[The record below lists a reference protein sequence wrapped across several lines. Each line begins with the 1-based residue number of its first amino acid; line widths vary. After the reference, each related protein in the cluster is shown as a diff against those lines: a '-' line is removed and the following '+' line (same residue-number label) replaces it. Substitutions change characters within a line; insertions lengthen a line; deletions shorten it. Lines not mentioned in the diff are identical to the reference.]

1 MNESGDRTGNV
12 QMADW
17 ERVWVNANLATMTP
31 GGAPYGAIADAAIA
45 VQGDRIVWTGP
56 MTDLPGKPDAL
67 ADEVVDLAGKWV
79 TPGLVDCHTHLV
91 FGGSRAG
98 EFEQRLQGVSYEEI
112 ARAGGGIV
120 STMKATREADEDE
133 LVQAGLPRLSNLI
146 RDGVTTVE
154 IKSGYGL
161 ETTAEL
167 KQLAVAR
174 TLGRKLPVGVQ
185 TTFLG
190 AHALPPEFAGRQK
203 EYIDL
208 VIEEMLPAV
217 AKSGS
222 ADAVDAFCESIGFT
236 AAETEAVFK
245 AAQAHNLPVKL
256 HAEQLSDLGGAAL
269 AARFGA
275 LSADHLEFISEDG
288 VRAMAA
294 AGTVAVLLPG
304 AYYTLRETQMPPV
317 DLFRT
322 HNVPI
327 AIASDFNPGSSPIPS
342 LLLMLNMSCT
352 LFRMTPEEALAGA
365 TGNAARALGLQGD
378 RGTLEVGKRADL
390 AIWNISQPAELA
402 YWAGYNPLHTLVH
415 DGAAIDFD
423 KQLTAPGLA
432 A

>member
-1 MNESGDRTGNV
+1 MP
-12 QMADW
+12 DW
-17 ERVWVNANLATMTP
+17 DTVWINANLATMADT
-31 GGAPYGAIADAAIA
+31 GAPYGTIRHAAIA
-45 VQGDRIVWTGP
+45 TKGDRIVWSGP
-56 MTDLPGKPDAL
+56 MADLPGKPDAV
-67 ADEVVDLAGKWV
+67 ANEVVDLADKWI

-112 ARAGGGIV
+112 SRAGGGIV
-120 STMKATREADEDE
+120 STMKATREATEDD
-133 LVQAGLPRLSNLI
+133 LVSAGLPRLSNLI
-146 RDGVTTVE
+146 REGVTTVE

-161 ETTAEL
+161 ETAAEM
-167 KQLAVAR
+167 KQLTAAR
-174 TLGRKLPVGVQ
+174 ALGAKLPVGVQ

-190 AHALPPEFAGRQK
+190 AHALPPEFGGRQDD
-203 EYIDL
+203 YIEL

-217 AKSGS
+217 AANGT

-236 AAETEAVFK
+236 TAETEAVFK
-245 AAQAHNLPVKL
+245 AAQVFGLPVKL
-256 HAEQLSDLGGAAL
+256 HAEQLSDQGGAAL
-269 AARFGA
+269 AARYGA
-275 LSADHLEFISEDG
+275 LSADHLEFVSEDG
-288 VRAMAA
+288 IRAMAA

-304 AYYTLRETQMPPV
+304 AYYTLRETKMPPV
-317 DLFRT
+317 DLFRK

-365 TGNAARALGLQGD
+365 TRNAACALGLQAD

-390 AIWNISQPAELA
+390 AIWNIGQPAELA
-402 YWAGYNPLHTLVH
+402 YWAGYNPLNTLVH
-415 DGAAIDFD
+415 NGAVVDFD
-423 KQLTAPGLA
+423 SQLIAPGLA

>member
-1 MNESGDRTGNV
+1 
-12 QMADW
+12 MADW
-17 ERVWVNANLATMTP
+17 DTVWINANLATMTA
-31 GGAPYGAIADAAIA
+31 GAAPYGTIADAAIA
-45 VQGDRIVWTGP
+45 TRADRIVWIGP
-56 MTDLPGKPDAL
+56 MADLPGKPETL
-67 ADEVVDLAGKWV
+67 ADDVIDLAGMWI

-98 EFEQRLQGVSYEEI
+98 EFEKRLQGVSYEEI

-120 STMKATREADEDE
+120 STMSATREASEDQ
-133 LVQAGLPRLSNLI
+133 LVTAGLPRLSNLV
-146 RDGVTTVE
+146 REGVTTVE

-161 ETTAEL
+161 ETAAEM
-167 KQLAVAR
+167 KQLAAAR
-174 TLGRKLPVGVQ
+174 TLGQKLPVGVQ

-190 AHALPPEFAGRQK
+190 AHALPPEYGGKQK
-203 EYIDL
+203 DYIDL

-217 AKSGS
+217 AKSGT

-236 AAETEAVFK
+236 TAETEAVFE
-245 AAQAHNLPVKL
+245 AARAHNLPVKL
-256 HAEQLSDLGGAAL
+256 HAEQLSDQGGAAL
-269 AARFGA
+269 AAKFGA
-275 LSADHLEFISEDG
+275 LSADHLEFVSEDG
-288 VRAMAA
+288 IRAMAA
-294 AGTVAVLLPG
+294 SGTVAVLLPG
-304 AYYTLRETQMPPV
+304 AYYILRETQMPPV
-317 DLFRT
+317 DLFRK

-365 TGNAARALGLQGD
+365 TRNAARALGLQAD

-390 AIWNISQPAELA
+390 AIWNIEQPAELA

-415 DGAAIDFD
+415 DGAAIDFAA
-423 KQLTAPGLA
+423 QLTAPGLA

>member
-1 MNESGDRTGNV
+1 
-12 QMADW
+12 MADW
-17 ERVWVNANLATMTP
+17 DTVWINADLATMA
-31 GGAPYGAIADAAIA
+31 GNGAPYGAIRNAAIGIK
-45 VQGDRIVWTGP
+45 GDRIVWTGP
-56 MTDLPGKPDAL
+56 MADLPGKPDAV
-67 ADEVVDLAGKWV
+67 ANEAIDLAGKWV

-120 STMKATREADEDE
+120 STMKATREATEND
-133 LVQAGLPRLSNLI
+133 LVGAGLPRLSNLV
-146 RDGVTTVE
+146 REGVTTVE

-161 ETTAEL
+161 ETAAEL
-167 KQLAVAR
+167 KQLSAAR
-174 TLGRKLPVGVQ
+174 TLGDRLPVGVQ

-190 AHALPPEFAGRQK
+190 AHALPPEFSGRQRD
-203 EYIDL
+203 YIDL

-217 AKSGS
+217 ADSGT

-236 AAETEAVFK
+236 AAETEAVFD
-245 AAQAHNLPVKL
+245 AARKHNLPVKL

-275 LSADHLEFISEDG
+275 LSADHLEFVSEDG
-288 VRAMAA
+288 IRAMAA

-304 AYYTLRETQMPPV
+304 AYYTLRETRMPPV
-317 DLFRT
+317 DLFRK

-365 TGNAARALGLQGD
+365 TRNAARALGLQAD
-378 RGTLEVGKRADL
+378 RGTLEAGKRADL
-390 AIWNISQPAELA
+390 AIWNIGQPAELA

-415 DGAAIDFD
+415 DGARVDFD
-423 KQLTAPGLA
+423 TQLTAPGLA

>member
-1 MNESGDRTGNV
+1 MP
-12 QMADW
+12 DW
-17 ERVWVNANLATMTP
+17 DTVWINANLATMTSN
-31 GGAPYGAIADAAIA
+31 GAPYGAIRDAAIA
-45 VQGDRIVWTGP
+45 TQRDRIVWTGP
-56 MTDLPGKPDAL
+56 MAELPGKPDSI

-112 ARAGGGIV
+112 SRAGGGIV
-120 STMKATREADEDE
+120 STMTATREATEDD
-133 LVQAGLPRLSNLI
+133 LVTTGLPRLSNLI
-146 RDGVTTVE
+146 RGGVTTVE

-161 ETTAEL
+161 ETAAEM
-167 KQLAVAR
+167 KQLTAAR
-174 TLGRKLPVGVQ
+174 ALGKKLPVGVQ

-190 AHALPPEFAGRQK
+190 AHALPPEFGGRQR

-217 AKSGS
+217 AASGS

-236 AAETEAVFK
+236 TAETEAVFE
-245 AAQAHNLPVKL
+245 AAQKFNLPVKL
-256 HAEQLSDLGGAAL
+256 HAEQLSDQGGAAL

-275 LSADHLEFISEDG
+275 LSADHLEFISEEG

-304 AYYTLRETQMPPV
+304 AYYTLRETQLPPV
-317 DLFRT
+317 DLFRK

-365 TGNAARALGLQGD
+365 TRHAANALGLEAD
-378 RGTLEVGKRADL
+378 RGTLAVGKRADL
-390 AIWNISQPAELA
+390 AIWNINQPAELA

-415 DGAAIDFD
+415 DGAVVDFNT
-423 KQLTAPGLA
+423 QLIAPGLA

>member
-1 MNESGDRTGNV
+1 MP
-12 QMADW
+12 DW
-17 ERVWVNANLATMTP
+17 DTVWINANLATMTSN
-31 GGAPYGAIADAAIA
+31 GAPYGAIRDAAIA
-45 VQGDRIVWTGP
+45 TQGDRIVWTGP
-56 MTDLPGKPDAL
+56 MAEIPGKPDSI
-67 ADEVVDLAGKWV
+67 ADEVVDLAGKWI
-79 TPGLVDCHTHLV
+79 TPGLVDCHTHLI

-112 ARAGGGIV
+112 SRAGGGIV
-120 STMKATREADEDE
+120 STMTATREATEDD
-133 LVQAGLPRLSNLI
+133 LVTAGLPRLSNLI
-146 RDGVTTVE
+146 RGGVTTVE

-161 ETTAEL
+161 ETAAEM
-167 KQLAVAR
+167 KQLTAAR
-174 TLGRKLPVGVQ
+174 ALGKKLPVGVQ

-190 AHALPPEFAGRQK
+190 AHALPPEFGGRQR

-217 AKSGS
+217 AASGS

-236 AAETEAVFK
+236 TAETEAVFK
-245 AAQAHNLPVKL
+245 AAQKFNLPVKL
-256 HAEQLSDLGGAAL
+256 HAEQLSDQGGAAL

-304 AYYTLRETQMPPV
+304 AYYTLRETQLPPV
-317 DLFRT
+317 DLFRK

-365 TGNAARALGLQGD
+365 TRHAANALGLEAD
-378 RGTLEVGKRADL
+378 RGTLAVGKRADL
-390 AIWNISQPAELA
+390 AIWNINEPAELA

-415 DGAAIDFD
+415 DGAVVDFNT
-423 KQLTAPGLA
+423 QLIAPGLA

>member
-1 MNESGDRTGNV
+1 MP
-12 QMADW
+12 DW
-17 ERVWVNANLATMTP
+17 DTVWINANLATMTSN
-31 GGAPYGAIADAAIA
+31 GAPYGAIRDAAIA
-45 VQGDRIVWTGP
+45 TQGDRIVWTGP
-56 MTDLPGKPDAL
+56 MAEIPGKPDSI
-67 ADEVVDLAGKWV
+67 ADEVVDLAGKWI

-112 ARAGGGIV
+112 SRAGGGIV
-120 STMKATREADEDE
+120 STMTATREATEDD
-133 LVQAGLPRLSNLI
+133 LVTAGLPRLSNLI
-146 RDGVTTVE
+146 CGGVTTVE

-161 ETTAEL
+161 ETAAEM
-167 KQLAVAR
+167 KQLTAAR
-174 TLGRKLPVGVQ
+174 ALGKKLPVGVQ

-190 AHALPPEFAGRQK
+190 AHALPPEFGGRQR

-217 AKSGS
+217 AASGS

-236 AAETEAVFK
+236 TAETEAVFE
-245 AAQAHNLPVKL
+245 AAQKFNLPVKL
-256 HAEQLSDLGGAAL
+256 HAEQLSDQGGAAL

-304 AYYTLRETQMPPV
+304 AYYTLRETQLPPV
-317 DLFRT
+317 DLFRK

-365 TGNAARALGLQGD
+365 TRHAANALGLEAD
-378 RGTLEVGKRADL
+378 RGTLAVGKRADL
-390 AIWNISQPAELA
+390 AIWNINQPAEIA
-402 YWAGYNPLHTLVH
+402 YWAGYNPLHILVH
-415 DGAAIDFD
+415 DGAVVDFNT
-423 KQLTAPGLA
+423 QLIAPGLA

>member
-1 MNESGDRTGNV
+1 MP
-12 QMADW
+12 DW
-17 ERVWVNANLATMTP
+17 DTVWINANLATMADT
-31 GGAPYGAIADAAIA
+31 GAPYGTIRHAAIA
-45 VQGDRIVWTGP
+45 TKGDRIVWSGP
-56 MTDLPGKPDAL
+56 MADLPGKPDAV
-67 ADEVVDLAGKWV
+67 ANEVVDLADKWI

-112 ARAGGGIV
+112 SRAGGGIV
-120 STMKATREADEDE
+120 STMKATREATEDD
-133 LVQAGLPRLSNLI
+133 LVSAGLPRLSNLI
-146 RDGVTTVE
+146 REGVTTVE

-161 ETTAEL
+161 ETAAEM
-167 KQLAVAR
+167 KQLTAAR
-174 TLGRKLPVGVQ
+174 ALGEKLPVGVQ

-190 AHALPPEFAGRQK
+190 AHALPPEFGGRQDD
-203 EYIDL
+203 YIEL

-217 AKSGS
+217 AANGT

-236 AAETEAVFK
+236 TAETEAVFK
-245 AAQAHNLPVKL
+245 AAQVFGLPVKL
-256 HAEQLSDLGGAAL
+256 HAEQLSDQGGAAL
-269 AARFGA
+269 AARYGA
-275 LSADHLEFISEDG
+275 LSADHLEFVSEDG
-288 VRAMAA
+288 IRAMAA

-304 AYYTLRETQMPPV
+304 AYYTLRETKMPPV
-317 DLFRT
+317 DLFRK

-365 TGNAARALGLQGD
+365 TRNSACALGLQAD

-390 AIWNISQPAELA
+390 AIWNIDQPAELA
-402 YWAGYNPLHTLVH
+402 YWAGYNPLNTLVH
-415 DGAAIDFD
+415 NGAVVDFD
-423 KQLTAPGLA
+423 TQLIAPGLA

>member
-1 MNESGDRTGNV
+1 MP
-12 QMADW
+12 DW
-17 ERVWVNANLATMTP
+17 DTVWINANLATMTSN
-31 GGAPYGAIADAAIA
+31 GAPYGAIRDAAIA
-45 VQGDRIVWTGP
+45 TQGNRIVWTGP
-56 MTDLPGKPDAL
+56 MAELPGKPDLIAV
-67 ADEVVDLAGKWV
+67 EVVDLAGKWI

-112 ARAGGGIV
+112 SRAGGGIV
-120 STMKATREADEDE
+120 STMTATRGATEDD
-133 LVQAGLPRLSNLI
+133 LVTTGLPRLSNLI
-146 RDGVTTVE
+146 RGGVTTVE

-161 ETTAEL
+161 ETAAEM
-167 KQLAVAR
+167 KQLTAAR
-174 TLGRKLPVGVQ
+174 ALGKKLPVGVQ

-190 AHALPPEFAGRQK
+190 AHALPPEFGGRQR

-217 AKSGS
+217 AASGS

-236 AAETEAVFK
+236 TAETEAVFK
-245 AAQAHNLPVKL
+245 AAQKFNLPVKL
-256 HAEQLSDLGGAAL
+256 HAEQLSDQGGAAL

-288 VRAMAA
+288 ARAMAA

-304 AYYTLRETQMPPV
+304 AYYTLRETQLPPV
-317 DLFRT
+317 DLFRK

-365 TGNAARALGLQGD
+365 TRHAANALGLEAD
-378 RGTLEVGKRADL
+378 RGTLAVGKRADL
-390 AIWNISQPAELA
+390 AIWNINQPAELA

-415 DGAAIDFD
+415 DGAVVDFNT
-423 KQLTAPGLA
+423 QLIAPGLA

>member
-1 MNESGDRTGNV
+1 MPDWDTVWIN
-12 QMADW
+12 AD
-17 ERVWVNANLATMTP
+17 LATMAAN
-31 GGAPYGAIADAAIA
+31 GVPYGAIRNAAITTK
-45 VQGDRIVWTGP
+45 GDRIVWTGP
-56 MTDLPGKPDAL
+56 MTELPGKPDAI
-67 ADEVVDLAGKWV
+67 AGEVVDLTGKWV

-91 FGGSRAG
+91 FGGSRVG

-120 STMKATREADEDE
+120 STMRATREATEGD
-133 LVQAGLPRLSNLI
+133 LVGAGLPRLSNLI
-146 RDGVTTVE
+146 REGVTTVE

-161 ETTAEL
+161 ETAAEL
-167 KQLAVAR
+167 KQLTAAR
-174 TLGRKLPVGVQ
+174 ALGERLPVGVE

-190 AHALPPEFAGRQK
+190 AHALPPEFGGRQQD
-203 EYIDL
+203 YIDL

-217 AKSGS
+217 ADSGT

-236 AAETEAVFK
+236 TAETEAVFA
-245 AAQAHNLPVKL
+245 AAQTFNLPVKL

-275 LSADHLEFISEDG
+275 LSADHLEFVSEDG
-288 VRAMAA
+288 IRAMAA

-317 DLFRT
+317 DLFRK
-322 HNVPI
+322 HNVAI

-365 TGNAARALGLQGD
+365 TRNAARALGLQAD
-378 RGTLEVGKRADL
+378 RGTLEVGKRADF
-390 AIWNISQPAELA
+390 AVWNVGQPAELA

-415 DGAAIDFD
+415 DGAVVDFD
-423 KQLTAPGLA
+423 TQLTAPGLA

>member
-1 MNESGDRTGNV
+1 MP
-12 QMADW
+12 DW
-17 ERVWVNANLATMTP
+17 DTVWIKANLATMTSN
-31 GGAPYGAIADAAIA
+31 GAPYGAIRDAAIA
-45 VQGDRIVWTGP
+45 TQGDRIVWTGP
-56 MTDLPGKPDAL
+56 MAEIPGKPDSI
-67 ADEVVDLAGKWV
+67 ADEVVDLAGKWI

-112 ARAGGGIV
+112 SRAGGGIV
-120 STMKATREADEDE
+120 STMTATREATEDD
-133 LVQAGLPRLSNLI
+133 LVTAGLPRLSNLI
-146 RDGVTTVE
+146 CGGVTTVE

-161 ETTAEL
+161 ETAAEM
-167 KQLAVAR
+167 KQLTAAR
-174 TLGRKLPVGVQ
+174 ALGKKLPVGVQ

-190 AHALPPEFAGRQK
+190 AHALPPEFGGRQR

-217 AKSGS
+217 AASGS

-236 AAETEAVFK
+236 TAETEAVFE
-245 AAQAHNLPVKL
+245 AAQKFNLPVKL
-256 HAEQLSDLGGAAL
+256 HAEQLSDQGGAAL

-304 AYYTLRETQMPPV
+304 AYYTLRETQLPPV
-317 DLFRT
+317 DLFRK

-365 TGNAARALGLQGD
+365 TRHAANALGLEAD
-378 RGTLEVGKRADL
+378 RGTLAVGKRADL
-390 AIWNISQPAELA
+390 AIWNINQPAELA

-415 DGAAIDFD
+415 DGAVVDFNT
-423 KQLTAPGLA
+423 QLIAPGLA